1 MASTVYFVQ
10 NCPACGRSLQV
21 KIAYL
26 GKGVECQ
33 HCKAEFVAS
42 QQVASQQTEEEV
54 KASESG
60 LALLDR
66 ADELLKAVQEYKR
79 RKLEEV
85 GQ

>member
-1 MASTVYFVQ
+1 MPSTVFFVQ

-26 GKGVECQ
+26 GRGIECQ

-42 QQVASQQTEEEV
+42 QRAEAEQ
-54 KASESG
+54 ASESG

-66 ADELLKAVQEYKR
+66 ADELLKAAHEYKR

>member
-1 MASTVYFVQ
+1 MPSSVYFVQ

-26 GKGVECQ
+26 GKGIECQ

-42 QQVASQQTEEEV
+42 QQDECV

-66 ADELLKAVQEYKR
+66 ADELLKAAREHHKR
-79 RKLEEV
+79 RLEESKASV
-85 GQ
+85 HS

>member
-1 MASTVYFVQ
+1 MPSTVYFVQ

-21 KIAYL
+21 RIAYL
-26 GKGVECQ
+26 GKGIECQ

-42 QQVASQQTEEEV
+42 QQQEEQVA
-54 KASESG
+54 ASESG

-66 ADELLKAVQEYKR
+66 ADELLKAAQEYKR